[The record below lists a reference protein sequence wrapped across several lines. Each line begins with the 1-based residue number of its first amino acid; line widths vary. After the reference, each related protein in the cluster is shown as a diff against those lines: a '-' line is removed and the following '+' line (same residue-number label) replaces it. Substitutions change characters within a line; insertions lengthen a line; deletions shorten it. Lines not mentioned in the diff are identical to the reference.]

1 MTTTVKK
8 ATKTMQLG
16 DLELD
21 LKLGG
26 REVFKIERQLGKS
39 MLSLFMDSQG
49 GNKLPPVN
57 EILIVLQGANQNHG
71 VTDKRVLNAF
81 EKYLDDGN
89 TTMDLFNALME
100 LFEASGFFGKKKK
113 SSKTNSE
120 SDEVTLDPVEAGQD
134 QLLQTKRITIQYQI
148 YSKIFTQS
156 LLNQEQTL
164 IISGIQTLR
173 KS

>member
-1 MTTTVKK
+1 
-8 ATKTMQLG
+8 
-16 DLELD
+16 
-21 LKLGG
+21 
-26 REVFKIERQLGKS
+26 S

-120 SDEVTLDPVEAGQD
+120 SDEVTLDPVEAP
-134 QLLQTKRITIQYQI
+134 
-148 YSKIFTQS
+148 
-156 LLNQEQTL
+156 
-164 IISGIQTLR
+164 
-173 KS
+173 